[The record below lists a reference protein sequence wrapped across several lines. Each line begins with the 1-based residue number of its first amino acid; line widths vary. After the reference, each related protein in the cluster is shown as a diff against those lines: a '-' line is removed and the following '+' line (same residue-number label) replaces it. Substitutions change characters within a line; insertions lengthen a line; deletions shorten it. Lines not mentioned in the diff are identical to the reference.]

1 MGTGSRAGK
10 PIRAD
15 CGEDMTMKIDL
26 RHAAAALL
34 IAACAA
40 APASAQKRGG
50 IFRMQHFDSPASMSI
65 LEESTRATEQPMM
78 AVFNNLV
85 LFDQHVAQNS
95 LQSIRP
101 DLATKWEWSEDGKE
115 LTFPLHQGVK
125 WHDGQPFTAAD
136 VKCTFD
142 LLMGKGKDHLRINP
156 RKGWFRNVEDVTTR
170 GDYEVTLHLKQPQPA
185 LLALLASGWSPIYPC
200 HVPAVQM
207 RQHPIGT
214 GPFKFVEF
222 HPNQDIKVRRNE
234 DYWKKDRPYLDGID
248 FTILR
253 ETGPR
258 NLAFF
263 AGQFDSIPL
272 GVTIPTLK
280 DFKAQAPKAICQ
292 VNVGNVPRTM
302 LINLHK
308 PPFDNIELRKAMVLA
323 LDRQAFNQILNEGVA
338 DAIGANMLPAP
349 NGVWGMPADKLA
361 SLPGYGT
368 DVAKNRAEARKIMEQ
383 LGYGPNKH
391 LSIKI
396 STRNFPAW
404 RDPAVILISQLKE
417 IYIDADLDLVDTAV
431 WYAKMA
437 RKDYTIGAV
446 PIESGVDDPDQMFY
460 ENYYSGA
467 PRNYAGYSDPEVDKL
482 IDQQSTE
489 TDPEKRKE
497 IVWRIERKVAGAYF
511 RPVLFYPAGASCRQP
526 WVKGWTRMTNSI
538 YNEWRFE
545 DVWLDK

>member
-1 MGTGSRAGK
+1 MRGTIGA
-10 PIRAD
+10 
-15 CGEDMTMKIDL
+15 L
-26 RHAAAALL
+26 AAAGMVVVGLSAGTAL
-34 IAACAA
+34 
-40 APASAQKRGG
+40 AQKSGG

-85 LFDQHVAQNS
+85 LYDQHVAQNS

-125 WHDGQPFTAAD
+125 WHDGKPFTAAD
-136 VKCTFD
+136 VKCTWD
-142 LLMGKGKDHLRINP
+142 LLMGKGSDKLRINP
-156 RKGWFRNVEDVTTR
+156 RKSWYSNVQDVTTR
-170 GDYEVTLHLKQPQPA
+170 GDYEVTFHLKQPQPA

-200 HVPAVQM
+200 HVPAREM

-222 HPNQDIKVRRNE
+222 KPNEYIKVTKNRLLEEGQALSRRHRVHDHARNA
-234 DYWKKDRPYLDGID
+234 
-248 FTILR
+248 
-253 ETGPR
+253 PR

-263 AGQFDSIPL
+263 AGKFDAIPL

-280 DFKAQAPKAICQ
+280 DFKEQAPQAICQ

-308 PPFDNIELRKAMVLA
+308 PPFDNPELRRAMVLS
-323 LDRQAFNQILNEGVA
+323 LDRKAFNDIINEGAGRHRREHAAGA
-338 DAIGANMLPAP
+338 D
-349 NGVWGMPADKLA
+349 GVWGMPPDVLET
-361 SLPGYGT
+361 LPGYGG
-368 DVAKNRAEARKIMEQ
+368 DVAKNRAEARKIMEK
-383 LGYGPNKH
+383 LGYGPDKR
-391 LSIKI
+391 LAIKL

-404 RDPAVILISQLKE
+404 RDPAVILISHLKE
-417 IYIDADLDLVDTAV
+417 IYIDAELELVDTAL

-437 RKDYTIGAV
+437 RKDFTVGDV

-460 ENYYSGA
+460 ENYYTGA
-467 PRNYAGYSDPEVDKL
+467 TRNYAGYSDPEFDKL
-482 IDQQSTE
+482 IDQQSMQS
-489 TDPEKRKE
+489 DPEKRKQ
-497 IVWRIERKVAGAYF
+497 IVWQAERKLAEAAF
-511 RPVLFYPAGASCRQP
+511 RPVIFYPAGASCRQP